1 MSYFHWVYSVS
12 ILRGM
17 TVPYAVLGLLE
28 ESARHGYDLKQS
40 YDRRFG
46 GAKPIRFGQVY
57 RTLAQLVRDGLVE
70 VAGVEAGAGPDR
82 TRYSITPDGV
92 TDLATWLGEPE
103 EPQPQ
108 LQTVL
113 FTKVVL
119 ALLSGRSAE
128 HFLDTQRARHLAA
141 MKALTTARRTA
152 ATTQDALLADYQ
164 LFHIEADLRWIDH
177 TVSRLATLAEEV
189 RDAPGPGRA

>member
-1 MSYFHWVYSVS
+1 
-12 ILRGM
+12 M
-17 TVPYAVLGLLE
+17 TVSYALLGLLE

-46 GAKPIRFGQVY
+46 ASKPIRFGQVY

-70 VAGVEAGAGPDR
+70 VVGVEAGAGPDR
-82 TRYSITPDGV
+82 KRYAITSEGV
-92 TDLATWLGEPE
+92 TDLDAWLGEPE

-119 ALLSGRSAE
+119 ALLSGRSADS
-128 HFLDTQRARHLAA
+128 FLDQQRAAHLRA
-141 MKALTTARRTA
+141 MKELTAGRRSA
-152 ATTQDALLADYQ
+152 ATAQDALLADYQ

-177 TVSRLATLAEEV
+177 TVGKLATLAEEV
-189 RDAPGPGRA
+189 RDDTPARRS

>member
-1 MSYFHWVYSVS
+1 
-12 ILRGM
+12 M
-17 TVPYAVLGLLE
+17 TVSYAVLGLIE

-46 GAKPIRFGQVY
+46 EAKPIRFGQVY
-57 RTLAQLVRDGLVE
+57 RTLAQLVRDGRAE
-70 VAGVEAGAGPDR
+70 VAGVEPGAGPERKRYAITSAGAADLDR
-82 TRYSITPDGV
+82 W
-92 TDLATWLGEPE
+92 LAEPE
-103 EPQPQ
+103 DPRPQ

-128 HFLDTQRARHLAA
+128 RFLDAQRARHMAA
-141 MKALTTARRTA
+141 MRELTASRRESGVVG
-152 ATTQDALLADYQ
+152 DSLLADYR

-177 TVSRLATLAEEV
+177 AAGRLADLAREV
-189 RDAPGPGRA
+189 RS